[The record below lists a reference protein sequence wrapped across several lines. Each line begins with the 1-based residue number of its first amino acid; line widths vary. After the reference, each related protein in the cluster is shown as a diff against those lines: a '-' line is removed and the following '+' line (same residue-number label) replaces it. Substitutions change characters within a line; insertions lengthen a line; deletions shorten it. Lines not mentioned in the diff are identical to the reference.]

1 MFAESGDLTKTMICD
16 RIFLHYE
23 IRSEIMKK
31 IVTYCFFAIEAVLF
45 CTFVTMDIMNIPN
58 SNYVKFAAIFLV
70 GAFSLMAGKEKDNRI
85 VTAAQV
91 LTVVADVCLVLL
103 GKYFW
108 GVPVFAC
115 VQVCYAIRFSFLSGK
130 PLVGEIL
137 KRVLPAIALGGL
149 AAYFLGPK
157 IGLTVFYAWCF
168 GVNFVHGFELQIL
181 KPSKRHLIFCIGLT
195 LFACCDCCV
204 GITNLAPSFMT
215 EQMIRNAAVATWI
228 FYLPS
233 QILILSTTN
242 AFKLEKKEKKA

>member
-1 MFAESGDLTKTMICD
+1 
-16 RIFLHYE
+16 
-23 IRSEIMKK
+23 MKK
-31 IVTYCFFAIEAVLF
+31 IATYTFFAVEAVLF
-45 CTFVTMDIMNIPN
+45 CTFVTMDIMAVSG
-58 SNYVKFAAIFLV
+58 SNYVKFAAIALV

-85 VTAAQV
+85 VTAA
-91 LTVVADVCLVLL
+91 LLFTVAADVCLVLL
-103 GKYFW
+103 NKYFW
-108 GVPVFAC
+108 GVPMFAI
-115 VQVCYAIRFSFLSGK
+115 VQVCYATRFSFLSGK

-137 KRVLPAIALGGL
+137 KRTVPAVVLGGL
-149 AAYFLGPK
+149 AAYFLDPK

-204 GITNLAPSFMT
+204 GITNLQPSFMT